1 MAGEAHKLD
10 SIATDAGSLG
20 AAQRSYDTAVHPK
33 PNQKNQV
40 SPKGTGNERVGRLV
54 IGKPHESTVGAP
66 KETIIKLSG
75 KHGERGTGPGSK
87 PGAGYS
93 AGTGRRARSGP
104 SGGFTSGMGGRH

>member
-1 MAGEAHKLD
+1 
-10 SIATDAGSLG
+10 
-20 AAQRSYDTAVHPK
+20 
-33 PNQKNQV
+33 
-40 SPKGTGNERVGRLV
+40 LV

-93 AGTGRRARSGP
+93 LGTGRPARSAPSAGIS
-104 SGGFTSGMGGRH
+104 SGGRRY